1 MKRLLSLLAIGALS
15 VALANDATAQSRDL
29 GGRRLI
35 LDDGA
40 AGKLTISYAG
50 PGNST
55 FVIPAG
61 GVTAV
66 PVGTTTNST
75 LSWNGTVWTENA
87 NLLAPAAGGLNLT
100 GAPLAASNSLLK
112 LTAGVGATD
121 GTYYGVNSAISTGT
135 GGVFDVVGVRGIASG
150 TDDLAIGGQF
160 GATGSGTNIGVD
172 ITAGGLRSE
181 GGINNT
187 NDGII
192 NTGAITG
199 ATNITA
205 SGAVQAASV
214 TATNTLSTDILGG
227 SGANRFAQRALIS
240 SFPVVG
246 STYTISNDNVTAT
259 SVIVITIEDPDGV
272 IPAGYIIGNRVVGS
286 SFDVTFPV
294 AADGNDIINYMII
307 N

>member
-1 MKRLLSLLAIGALS
+1 MKRLLSLLAIGAVTL
-15 VALANDATAQSRDL
+15 VLTNDASAQSRDL
-29 GGRRLI
+29 GAQRLI

-40 AGKLTISYAG
+40 AGRLTISYAG

-55 FVIPAG
+55 FVIPPG
-61 GVTAV
+61 GATTV
-66 PVGTTTNST
+66 PVGTTSNST
-75 LSWNGTVWTENA
+75 LSWDGTVWVENT
-87 NLLAPAAGGLNLT
+87 NVLAPAAGGLNLT
-100 GAPLAASNSLLK
+100 GSPLAVSNSLLN
-112 LTAGVGATD
+112 LSAGAGATD
-121 GTYYGVNSAISTGT
+121 GTYYGVNSAITTGT
-135 GGVFDVVGVRGIASG
+135 GGVFDVVGVRGTASG

-181 GGINNT
+181 GGIDNT
-187 NDGII
+187 NDGIT

-205 SGAVQAASV
+205 SGTVQSANI
-214 TATNTLSTDILGG
+214 TATGTLSTDNL
-227 SGANRFAQRALIS
+227 SGAGANSFAERALIS
-240 SFPVVG
+240 SFPVAG
-246 STYTISNDNVTAT
+246 STYTISNNNVTAS

-286 SFDVTFPV
+286 SFDVTFP
-294 AADGNDIINYMII
+294 APADGNDIINYMII